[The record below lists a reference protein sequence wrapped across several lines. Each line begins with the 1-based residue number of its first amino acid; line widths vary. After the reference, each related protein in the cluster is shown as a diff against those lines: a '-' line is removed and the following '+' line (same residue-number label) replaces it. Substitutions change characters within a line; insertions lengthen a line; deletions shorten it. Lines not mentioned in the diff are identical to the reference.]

1 MCKLIF
7 MLILAAMFQSCAPS
21 TTIFFVRH
29 CEKESA
35 MPNADLNAQGRLRAQ
50 QLAHTLQNVKFA
62 KIYTTNVPRAA
73 STAEPL
79 RLLNNIDSVVY
90 NYHDTLYMA
99 KILAED
105 YEAKNVMV
113 VGHSDNIPAMIRNLG
128 GTMPYHEI
136 PLDEFDNLF
145 VVVVQKRQPTKVMH
159 LKYGE

>member
-1 MCKLIF
+1 MGKLIF

-35 MPNADLNAQGRLRAQ
+35 MPNADLNEQGRLRAQ
-50 QLAHTLQNVKFA
+50 QLAQVLQNVNFT

-99 KILAED
+99 KILSED
-105 YEAKNVMV
+105 FEGKNVMV

-128 GTMPYHEI
+128 GKMPYHEI
-136 PLDEFDNLF
+136 PLAEFDNLF
-145 VVVVQKRQPTKVMH
+145 IVVVQKKQLTKVMH